1 MYNKSLAI
9 IFITLFFTVTFLT
22 NHIFSQSPAG
32 LILGISGEVGSS
44 SQKLTDDYLLVQQFR
59 AEDSKSTLAYGLGVN
74 VGVRLGN
81 FSFITGGSYIRRGGG
96 TDAEILGRNYT
107 PRNPSA
113 TSPGPDLEVI
123 VEDRLSLNLL
133 RVPFL
138 LGYQFGSDNFKF
150 RISAGLGWNYGI
162 GDKAIFTRNA
172 TWKDP
177 NNLSVDINDVESDQD
192 GFGVG
197 HTYGDLSTDR
207 FKKSFVS
214 FILAPDV
221 LFKINE
227 NGFIKL
233 GVLYESYGR
242 IVNDKFVI
250 NNNPPDG
257 TTSMSSFNFQ
267 IGYEYRLDFGGGTF

>member
-1 MYNKSLAI
+1 
-9 IFITLFFTVTFLT
+9 
-22 NHIFSQSPAG
+22 
-32 LILGISGEVGSS
+32 
-44 SQKLTDDYLLVQQFR
+44 VQQFR
-59 AEDSKSTLAYGLGVN
+59 SEDSKSIMAYGLGVN
-74 VGVRLGN
+74 LGIRLGN
-81 FSFITGGSYIRRGGG
+81 FSLITGGSYTRRGGG
-96 TDAEILGRNYT
+96 TDAEILGKNYT
-107 PRNPSA
+107 PRNVNA
-113 TSPGPDLEVI
+113 IKPGPELEVI
-123 VEDRLSLNLL
+123 VDDRLALNLL

-197 HTYGDLSTDR
+197 FTYGDLSTDR

-214 FILAPDV
+214 FMLSPEM
-221 LFKINE
+221 LYKINE
-227 NGFIKL
+227 NGFLKL

-250 NNNPPDG
+250 RNNPPTG
-257 TTSMSSFNFQ
+257 TTSMNAFSVQ
-267 IGYEYRLDFGGGTF
+267 LGYEYRLDFGGGTF

>member
-150 RISAGLGWNYGI
+150 RISAGSSVNFYTTGALKSARTA
-162 GDKAIFTRNA
+162 DDAIYPVKDQCQDVPKGSLVYFDQNGQFLKFTR
-172 TWKDP
+172 
-177 NNLSVDINDVESDQD
+177 
-192 GFGVG
+192 
-197 HTYGDLSTDR
+197 
-207 FKKSFVS
+207 
-214 FILAPDV
+214 
-221 LFKINE
+221 
-227 NGFIKL
+227 
-233 GVLYESYGR
+233 
-242 IVNDKFVI
+242 
-250 NNNPPDG
+250 
-257 TTSMSSFNFQ
+257 
-267 IGYEYRLDFGGGTF
+267 